1 MKKFILPL
9 IAILSFCVSGYS
21 QTDIQKMTDEEIDAA
36 FAQIKET
43 FAESPEEWVFT
54 KVIPAEGHTAIEIL
68 NAANEAILSVY
79 SSCKD
84 VIQEFDKDGNKVIG
98 KGYVTSDVRTQS
110 AFIIA
115 LYRPLHLVKVEAK
128 DNRYKVTLSIKETQI
143 QCGAQVDANQF
154 GDATVALS
162 YYFPYDRKF
171 KKSLRPICWDLLN
184 FIYTSAN
191 KTISDIEKKVATK
204 LSNGD
209 DW

>member
-1 MKKFILPL
+1 MKRIILPL
-9 IAILSFCVSGYS
+9 LAILSFCIAGYS
-21 QTDIQKMTDEEIDAA
+21 QTNIPKMSDAEIDAA

-43 FAESPEEWVFT
+43 FSESPEEWVFT
-54 KVIPAEGHTAIEIL
+54 KVISADGHNATDIL

-84 VIQEFDKDGNKVIG
+84 VIQEFDKDGCKVIG

-110 AFIIA
+110 AFVIA
-115 LYRPLHLVKVEAK
+115 LYRPIQIVKIEAK
-128 DNRYKVTLSIKETQI
+128 DNRYKVTLTVKETQI
-143 QCGAQVDANQF
+143 QCGGQVDANQF

-162 YYFPYDRKF
+162 YYFPYDRNF

-191 KTISDIEKKVATK
+191 GTISNIEKKVSAQ
-204 LSNGD
+204 LSSGN